1 MFIYFVKLQKLQ
13 VLTQV
18 SLFLFQVS
26 KWSQMLTRAKQ
37 VTVIAYGDKG
47 KITRLL
53 FGLYFMSVFFI
64 TYRKKN
70 KLVFHSF

>member
-1 MFIYFVKLQKLQ
+1 MFIYFVKLQNLQ

-53 FGLYFMSVFFI
+53 FGL
-64 TYRKKN
+64 
-70 KLVFHSF
+70 